1 MPHHS
6 VSRSGPPQPHPRPA
20 PAPGG
25 APVDAAVASGG
36 RQPDLRPFMAAF
48 PTGVSIVTTLDSD
61 AAPHGLTCSSVASVA
76 LAPPTLVVCIRAAS
90 PTLSVLLAQGHF
102 AVNLLHERARAASD
116 LFASGAPDRF
126 DRTEWR
132 LPLGAGG
139 PHLTADAHAVAD
151 CTVVRAVGFGDHTA
165 VFAEVDRVTVRDDP
179 QPLLYGLRRYA
190 LWSEA
195 ASAPPPAA
203 AGRPAPALVRPNA
216 TATATEGGTRVVR

>member
-6 VSRSGPPQPHPRPA
+6 APHPVAPQQAPPA
-20 PAPGG
+20 SPDAP
-25 APVDAAVASGG
+25 DESAAAG
-36 RQPDLRPFMAAF
+36 RRADLRPFMAAF

-76 LAPPTLVVCIRAAS
+76 LEPPTLVVCIRAAS
-90 PTLSVLLAQGHF
+90 PTLAVLLAQGHF
-102 AVNLLHERARAASD
+102 ALNLLHERARGTSD
-116 LFASGAPDRF
+116 LFASGAADRF

-139 PHLTADAHAVAD
+139 PHLTEDAHAVAD
-151 CTVVRAVGFGDHTA
+151 CTVVRTVAFGDHTA
-165 VFAEVDRVTVRDDP
+165 VFAEVGRVTVRDDP

-195 ASAPPPAA
+195 AAAPPPAA
-203 AGRPAPALVRPNA
+203 VLPAVPLVRPAA
-216 TATATEGGTRVVR
+216 TAEGGTRVIR

>member
-6 VSRSGPPQPHPRPA
+6 APHPAAPQQQQPA
-20 PAPGG
+20 APD
-25 APVDAAVASGG
+25 APDESAAAGS
-36 RQPDLRPFMAAF
+36 RRADLRPFMAAF
-48 PTGVSIVTTLDSD
+48 PTGVSVVTTLDSD

-76 LAPPTLVVCIRAAS
+76 LEPPTLVVCIRAAS
-90 PTLSVLLAQGHF
+90 PTLAVLLAQGHF
-102 AVNLLHERARAASD
+102 ALNLLHERARGTSD

-139 PHLTADAHAVAD
+139 PHLTEDAHAVAD
-151 CTVVRAVGFGDHTA
+151 CAVVRTVRFGDHTA
-165 VFAEVDRVTVRDDP
+165 VFAEVGRVTVRDDP

-190 LWSEA
+190 LWSDA

-203 AGRPAPALVRPNA
+203 ALPASLPAAPLVRPAA
-216 TATATEGGTRVVR
+216 TAEGGTRVIR

>member
-6 VSRSGPPQPHPRPA
+6 APHPTA
-20 PAPGG
+20 PQQAPPSPPD
-25 APVDAAVASGG
+25 APDESAATVG
-36 RQPDLRPFMAAF
+36 RRADLRPFMAAF
-48 PTGVSIVTTLDSD
+48 PTGVSVVTTLDSD

-76 LAPPTLVVCIRAAS
+76 LEPPTLVVCIRAAS
-90 PTLSVLLAQGHF
+90 PTLAVLLAQGHF
-102 AVNLLHERARAASD
+102 ALNLLHERARGTSD
-116 LFASGAPDRF
+116 LFASGAADRF

-139 PHLTADAHAVAD
+139 PHLTEDAHAVAD
-151 CTVVRAVGFGDHTA
+151 CTVVRTVGFGDHTA
-165 VFAEVDRVTVRDDP
+165 VFAEVGRVTVRDDP

-203 AGRPAPALVRPNA
+203 ALPAVPLVRPAA
-216 TATATEGGTRVVR
+216 TAEGGTRVIR